1 MKKILTVFGTRPEA
15 AKMCPLVLELK
26 KRSAFDTA
34 VCLTGQHR
42 DMVAPIMDF
51 FNVKEDFNLDIMQK
65 DQTLFDITERT
76 LNGLRAVMEKFRP
89 DIVAVHGDTTTAF
102 AAALCAFYMNTDIA
116 HIEAGLRTYNV
127 RSPYPEEFNRVAIDR
142 MSKFLF
148 APTMSA
154 KENLLREGIS
164 EKDIFVVGNTAI
176 DALRYTADPNFTNDI
191 LKKAKGKRLITIT
204 AHRRENLGAPMREMF
219 SAILDIAN
227 NFEDTLIV
235 YPVHKNPAVR
245 AIANEVLGNH
255 EHIILCEPMDAR
267 EFHSVLMNSYLT
279 MTDSGGIQEE
289 APSLGCPVIVMRDTT
304 ERPEAIK
311 AGTAVLAGTSKHDI
325 YNAAKLILETPS
337 LHEKMKNAKNPFGDG
352 HTSEKIANILEKI

>member
-15 AKMCPLVLELK
+15 TKMCPLILELK
-26 KRSAFDTA
+26 KRSSLETI

-51 FNVKEDFNLDIMQK
+51 FNVKEDVNLDIMQK
-65 DQTLFDITERT
+65 TQTLFDITERT
-76 LNGLRAVMEKFRP
+76 QKGFRAVLEKYHP
-89 DIVAVHGDTTTAF
+89 DVVAVHGDTTTAF
-102 AAALCAFYMNTDIA
+102 AAALCAFYMNIDIA
-116 HIEAGLRTYNV
+116 HIEAGLRTYNI

-142 MSKFLF
+142 MSKYLF

-154 KENLLREGIS
+154 RDNLLREGIS
-164 EKDIFVVGNTAI
+164 ENDIFVVGNTAI
-176 DALRYTADPNFTNDI
+176 DALRYTADPNFSNDT

-204 AHRRENLGAPMREMF
+204 AHRRENLGEPMHEMF
-219 SAILDIAN
+219 AAIRDIAN
-227 NFEDTLIV
+227 DFDDVLIV

-245 AIANEVLGNH
+245 EIANEILGNNDR
-255 EHIILCEPMDAR
+255 IILCEPMEAR
-267 EFHSVLMNSYLT
+267 EFHSVMMNSYLT

-304 ERPEAIK
+304 ERPEAIE
-311 AGTAVLAGTSKHDI
+311 AGTAVLAGTSRNEI
-325 YNAAKLILETPS
+325 YNTAKHILES
-337 LHEKMKNAKNPFGDG
+337 NDLHDKMKNAKNPFGDG